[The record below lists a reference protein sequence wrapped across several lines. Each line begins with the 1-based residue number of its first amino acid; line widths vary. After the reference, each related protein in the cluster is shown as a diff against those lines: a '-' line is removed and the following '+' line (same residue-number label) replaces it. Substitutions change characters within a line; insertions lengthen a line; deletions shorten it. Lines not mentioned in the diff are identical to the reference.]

1 MSKESWGWNSSL
13 EKEYQ
18 NRHTDGLE
26 AGRVI
31 KEVRHLY
38 TVASETSSASEEYLK
53 GEVSG
58 AFQFK
63 AAGPADY
70 PAIGDWVLYRRA
82 SEDKLVIEDVLP
94 RWSSFS
100 RKVAGDRTDE
110 QVLAANID
118 IIYLVFGINGGRNFT
133 SGGLERYMT
142 LAWES
147 GATPVIILNK
157 ADLCT
162 EDERETA
169 QLTAENAAPGVEIHM
184 ISAVTEEGLNE
195 MTSSLKPGMTIGLTG
210 PSGVGKST
218 IINSLAGVSLQKT
231 TSQRE
236 GDLRGRHTTTHKEM
250 FRLPSGVIMVDT
262 PGLKEVQLWAD
273 EDSLAETF
281 QDITKLA
288 QNCRFRDCSH
298 QGEPG
303 CAVQSALASGELEN
317 RRYENYLVLQKEL
330 KYLKT
335 RQETSAARLEREKWK
350 HVAQF
355 VKSPMYS
362 AKRKKR

>member
-1 MSKESWGWNSSL
+1 MSKKSWGWNSSL
-13 EKEYQ
+13 ESEYDK
-18 NRHTDGLE
+18 RRMEGLE

-38 TVASETSSASEEYLK
+38 TVAAEGSSSEEFLT

-58 AFQFK
+58 AFKYK
-63 AAGPADY
+63 AVGPSDY
-70 PAIGDWVLYRRA
+70 PAIGDWVLFRRA
-82 SEDKLVIEDVLP
+82 SGETLVIESILP

-100 RKVAGDRTDE
+100 RKVAGERTEE

-133 SGGLERYMT
+133 TGGLERYLT

-147 GATPVIILNK
+147 GATPVVILNK

-162 EDERETA
+162 GEERESA
-169 QLTAENAAPGVEIHM
+169 LLTAENAAPGVGIHL
-184 ISAVTEEGLNE
+184 ISAVTEEGLTGL
-195 MTSSLKPGMTIGLTG
+195 TSSLKEGMTIGLTG

-218 IINSLAGVSLQKT
+218 IINALAGESLQKT
-231 TSQRE
+231 SQQRK
-236 GDLRGRHTTTHKEM
+236 GDLKGRHTTTHKEM
-250 FRLPSGVIMVDT
+250 FRLDSGIIMIDT

-273 EDSLAETF
+273 EDSLSETF
-281 QDITKLA
+281 QDITELA
-288 QNCRFRDCSH
+288 VNCRFRDCRH

-303 CAVQSALASGELEN
+303 CAVQSALASGELEY
-317 RRYENYLVLQKEL
+317 RRYENYLELQKEL
-330 KYLKT
+330 SYLKA

-350 HVAQF
+350 HVAESM
-355 VKSPMYS
+355 KSPLFT
-362 AKRKKR
+362 AKRTKK

>member
-1 MSKESWGWNSSL
+1 MSKESWGWNSTL
-13 EKEYQ
+13 EEEYK
-18 NRHTDGLE
+18 NRHSEGLE

-38 TVASETSSASEEYLK
+38 TVTSGISSEEEYLK

-58 AFQFK
+58 AFHYK
-63 AAGPADY
+63 AVGPADY
-70 PAIGDWVLYRRA
+70 PAIGDWVLFRRA
-82 SEDKLVIEDVLP
+82 SEDMMVIEGILP

-100 RKVAGDRTDE
+100 RKVAGERTAE
-110 QVLAANID
+110 QILATNID

-147 GATPVIILNK
+147 GATPIIILNK
-157 ADLCT
+157 ADLAT
-162 EDERETA
+162 EEERETA
-169 QLTAENAAPGVEIHM
+169 QLIAENAAPGVEIHM
-184 ISAVTEEGLNE
+184 VSAVTEEGLDDL
-195 MTSSLKPGMTIGLTG
+195 TSALKPGMTIALTG

-218 IINSLAGVSLQKT
+218 IINSLAGESLQKT

-250 FRLPSGVIMVDT
+250 FRLASGVILIDT

-273 EDSLAETF
+273 EDSLAEAF
-281 QDITKLA
+281 QDIAELSE
-288 QNCRFRDCSH
+288 NCRFRDCSH

-303 CAVQSALASGELEN
+303 CAVQAAMATGELEN
-317 RRYENYLVLQKEL
+317 RRYENYLELEKEL

-335 RQETSAARLEREKWK
+335 RQETGAARLEREKWK

-355 VKSPMYS
+355 VKSPMYT
-362 AKRKKR
+362 AKRKSK